1 VNFKDHFSK
10 QAADYAKFRP
20 QYPRALFE
28 FIAAE
33 APNDQLALDV
43 ATGNGQAASGLA
55 EFFARVIAIDA
66 SEKQIAS
73 AQPNDRVEY
82 RVAPAEATE
91 LPTESCAALTVAQA
105 LHWFDL
111 DRFYAEARRVL
122 LPRGVI
128 AVWSYA
134 ELQISPEVDR
144 VVRHFYK
151 NVVGPFWPPERTIV
165 ERGYRDLPFPFQEI
179 KTPPFQI
186 ESAWSLAHL
195 FGYLRTWSAT
205 QRFMAANGNDPV
217 ETIARDLAAAWGSSE
232 TRRAVWPLT
241 TRIGRA

>member
-28 FIAAE
+28 FIAAQ
-33 APNDQLALDV
+33 APNDKLALDL
-43 ATGNGQAASGLA
+43 ATGNGQAARGLA
-55 EFFARVIAIDA
+55 EFFQRVIALDA
-66 SEKQIAS
+66 SAKQIAN

-91 LPTESCAALTVAQA
+91 LPAQSCAVLTVAQA

-111 DRFYAEARRVL
+111 DQFYAEARRVL
-122 LPRGVI
+122 LFGGVI
-128 AVWSYA
+128 AIWTYA

-165 ERGYRDLPFPFQEI
+165 ERGYRDLPFPFEEI
-179 KTPPFQI
+179 KAPQFQI
-186 ESAWSLAHL
+186 ESEWSLDHL
-195 FGYLRTWSAT
+195 LGYLRTWSAT

-217 ETIARDLAAAWGSSE
+217 ETVAHELAAAWNLNGA
-232 TRRAVWPLT
+232 RRAVWPLT